1 MDADVLTPDED
12 SFLASP
18 SGRSR
23 YGRRQKTRLSG
34 DFYNIDTT
42 LAKAVS
48 KRVIDN
54 STLPRAG
61 KILPY
66 P

>member
-1 MDADVLTPDED
+1 MDADVLTTDED

-18 SGRSR
+18 TGRSR
-23 YGRRQKTRLSG
+23 YGRRQKTKLSD

-48 KRVIDN
+48 KRVIDYSN
-54 STLPRAG
+54 LQRTG

-66 P
+66 F